1 MPTLVIFPHWHFWL
15 GQRGVI
21 QIVYA
26 QLRDCHS
33 FYSQR
38 KEASSPLALSFLPLY
53 FIESF
58 TTIENGSTEQP
69 DHPSDPNHRALHP
82 PQKHV
87 KIEAIHKAGE
97 NRSARDTQV
106 PHSSRIAAVTLCQG
120 TRQRCW
126 KPAEGLYSQPVSKG

>member
-1 MPTLVIFPHWHFWL
+1 MPTLVIFPHWHFGL
-15 GQRGVI
+15 GQYGVI

-26 QLRDCHS
+26 QLRDCPA

-38 KEASSPLALSFLPLY
+38 KEASSPLALSSTGAGRRK
-53 FIESF
+53 SF
-58 TTIENGSTEQP
+58 TTIENGSTEQL

-97 NRSARDTQV
+97 NGSARDTQV

-120 TRQRCW
+120 T
-126 KPAEGLYSQPVSKG
+126 